1 MHTLYAGDIERLDVI
16 VGMFAEKRPQGF
28 AFSDTAFR
36 IFILMASR
44 RINSDRFLTDDYTA
58 STYTQAGIDWVED
71 TRFVDVLQRH
81 YPDLA
86 PSLRELA
93 NGFKPW
99 SPVNGWSGGA

>member
-1 MHTLYAGDIERLDVI
+1 
-16 VGMFAEKRPQGF
+16 
-28 AFSDTAFR
+28 
-36 IFILMASR
+36 MASR
-44 RINSDRFLTDDYTA
+44 RINSDRFLTNDYTA
-58 STYTQAGIDWVED
+58 STYTQTGIDWVES

-99 SPVNGWSGGA
+99 SPVGGGAGA